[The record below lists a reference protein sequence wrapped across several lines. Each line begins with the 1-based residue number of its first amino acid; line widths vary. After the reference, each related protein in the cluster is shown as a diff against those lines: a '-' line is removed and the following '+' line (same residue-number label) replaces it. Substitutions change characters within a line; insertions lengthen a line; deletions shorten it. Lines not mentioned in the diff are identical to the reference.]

1 MAYEYQNFA
10 TLGVNLNR
18 QKYGALDIS
27 QVFTSQADLNYYI
40 SKGTEKTGV
49 SDTWLGVVP
58 YPYAGQYL
66 ALVDNE
72 TREVA
77 AYILVEKEDGNFE
90 CKEVGKTPVGDGKT
104 IEVDA
109 EGKISIKGVG
119 DLASNK
125 TYQLVYK
132 NGILT
137 WAEPDNTT
145 VEGLQASIAAL
156 NSSVETIN
164 GTLTTHADGIEANK
178 TATETNATN
187 ITAAEGKIKTNAD
200 DIAALT
206 TTVNKHTSDLADR
219 YTKSETDSAINTA
232 ISQTTHLSMK
242 VVTEVSAATITDP
255 KVIYLYKADPA
266 AAGKDKD
273 VYEEYML
280 IDGVITKIGDTST
293 DLSNYATKSELT
305 TAQSNL
311 EEKITAADTKAV
323 NAQSDLT
330 TFKGDVAT
338 TYETKEDAT
347 AKKTALEAEIGKKAA
362 LESVTALEGRV
373 DIAEDDIAGL
383 KTADTTLS
391 NRIKAIE
398 DKSPEANYIKSVN
411 ADEFTVTEGKL
422 DIKAVAQ
429 GKVTGLAAALA
440 DKVSTTD
447 LEKDYTATADL
458 AAWVET
464 NRDGVNGL
472 LSADQL
478 AKLNGIATG
487 AQVNEIEN
495 IGIEGA
501 SGNLPKEDKKVAIP
515 KASETAYGV
524 VMTSSDENG
533 VQVNAGGKLE
543 VNEVNVTKLSQTDG
557 DWLILD
563 GGNA

>member
-18 QKYGALDIS
+18 QKYGALDMS

-49 SDTWLGVVP
+49 SDTWLNVVP

-66 ALVDNE
+66 ALVNNE

-109 EGKISIKGVG
+109 EGKISIKATTPT
-119 DLASNK
+119 DSN
-125 TYQLVYK
+125 TYNLTYK
-132 NGILT
+132 NGALT
-137 WAEPDNTT
+137 WAKVDNTT
-145 VEGLQASIAAL
+145 VEGLQSSISAL
-156 NSSVETIN
+156 ESDVEEIN
-164 GTLTTHADGIEANK
+164 GTLATHTDGIAANK
-178 TATETNATN
+178 AATETNAAN
-187 ITAAEGKIKTNAD
+187 ITAAEGKIKANAD

-219 YTKSETDSAINTA
+219 YTKSETDSAISTA

-293 DLSNYATKSELT
+293 DLSNYATKGELT

-311 EEKITAADTKAV
+311 EEKITAVDTKAA

-330 TFKGDVAT
+330 AFKAEVAKD
-338 TYETKEDAT
+338 YETKEDAT
-347 AKKTALEAEIGKKAA
+347 AKKTALEIEIGKRATTEA
-362 LESVTALEGRV
+362 VTALEGRV
-373 DIAEDDIAGL
+373 DTAETDITGL
-383 KTADTTLS
+383 KTADTALG

-398 DKSPEANYIKSVN
+398 DKSPEENYIKSVN
-411 ADEFTVTEGKL
+411 ANEFTVTDGKL

-440 DKVSTTD
+440 DKVSTAD

-458 AAWVET
+458 AAWVEA

-478 AKLNGIATG
+478 VKLNGIATG

-501 SGNLPKEDKKVAIP
+501 SSNLPKESKKVTIP
-515 KASETAYGV
+515 KASDTAYGV

-533 VQVNAGGKLE
+533 VQVNASGKLE
-543 VNEVNVTKLSQTDG
+543 VNDINVAKLSQADD